1 VAYKIEAKRLKLIL
15 DDYEGAEVVCRL
27 NISLGQMLELQE
39 MGSDSSGIR
48 AAYQRFGDDVL
59 IEWSISDDQGP
70 IPASGDGMLRLT
82 SSLASTI
89 MGAWGEQV
97 ASVPQSAVSA

>member
-1 VAYKIEAKRLKLIL
+1 MAYKIEAKRLKLIL

-70 IPASGDGMLRLT
+70 IPPT
-82 SSLASTI
+82 
-89 MGAWGEQV
+89 GEAHPRHRAHRFPRV
-97 ASVPQSAVSA
+97 AFQRPS